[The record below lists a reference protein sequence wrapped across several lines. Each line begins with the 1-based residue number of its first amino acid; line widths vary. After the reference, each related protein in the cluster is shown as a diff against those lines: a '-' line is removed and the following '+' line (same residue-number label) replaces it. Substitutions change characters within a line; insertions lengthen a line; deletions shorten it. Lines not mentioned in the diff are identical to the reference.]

1 MESAYDFRN
10 SMVFMNM
17 KKTIWTCL
25 LAAALPGLSGCMPS
39 MAMFNRSAE
48 NDLRILET
56 SGEGFGALLAQEYQN
71 LAVLEDEFMN
81 DPDAAAH
88 YAAKAVEAARGTT
101 VWPDNPT
108 QYKFPAAM
116 TEDLAARYNMV
127 LDALEM
133 LPSEE
138 NANLLALAQTRYD
151 CWLERAAE
159 GRDEA
164 EVSICRD
171 MVIKALGMM
180 SVPAGR
186 SLTYTVTFPD
196 DETLLDDQSMAAIEQ
211 AAQNWPDRPHWEVLL
226 VGHTAAGQGENDK
239 RISMRRAV
247 AVRNAL
253 AQQGVDPDRVAI
265 VAHTDTDRE
274 TAIGASLQVDIRF
287 EPSYLMKEGPLYDS
301 LEALGEEY

>member
-39 MAMFNRSAE
+39 MGMFNRSAE

-101 VWPDNPT
+101 VWPDNPM
-108 QYKFPAAM
+108 QHKFSAAIAD
-116 TEDLAARYNMV
+116 DLSARYNMV

-186 SLTYTVTFPD
+186 SLIYTVTFPD
-196 DETLLDDQSMAAIEQ
+196 EETLLDDQSMAVIEQ

-253 AQQGVDPDRVAI
+253 AQQGVDPDKVAI

-274 TAIGASLQVDIRF
+274 TAIGASLRVDIRF

>member
-10 SMVFMNM
+10 SMTVMNM
-17 KKTIWTCL
+17 KKTIWAFL
-25 LAAALPGLSGCMPS
+25 LVAVLPGCMSS

-88 YAAKAVEAARGTT
+88 YAAKAVEAVRGAT

-108 QYKFPAAM
+108 QFTFPAAM
-116 TEDLAARYNMV
+116 ADDLAARYNMV

-133 LPSEE
+133 LASED

-180 SVPAGR
+180 SVPARR
-186 SLTYTVTFPD
+186 SLSFTVTFPN
-196 DETLLDDQSMAAIEQ
+196 DETLFDDQSMAVIEQ
-211 AAQNWPDRPHWEVLL
+211 AAQSWSDRPHWEVLL
-226 VGHTAAGQGENDK
+226 VGHTAAGHGENDK

-253 AQQGVDPDRVAI
+253 AQQGVDPDKVAI

-287 EPSYLMKEGPLYDS
+287 EPSYIMKEGPLYDS

>member
-10 SMVFMNM
+10 SMYFINM
-17 KKTIWTCL
+17 KKTVWACV

-39 MAMFNRSAE
+39 MAMFSRSAE

-88 YAAKAVEAARGTT
+88 YAAKAAEAARGVT

-108 QYKFPAAM
+108 SFKFPAAKAD
-116 TEDLAARYNMV
+116 DLAARYNMV

-133 LPSEE
+133 LASEE

-171 MVIKALGMM
+171 MVVKALGMM
-180 SVPAGR
+180 SVPPGR
-186 SLTYTVTFPD
+186 RLSYTVTFPD
-196 DETLLDDQSMAAIEQ
+196 DETLMDEESMAVIEQ

-226 VGHTAAGQGENDK
+226 VGHTAAGHGENDK

-253 AQQGVDPDRVAI
+253 AQQGVDPDKVAI

>member
-1 MESAYDFRN
+1 MT
-10 SMVFMNM
+10 FMNM
-17 KKTIWTCL
+17 KKLVWAGL
-25 LAAALPGLSGCMPS
+25 LAAALPGCMPS
-39 MAMFNRSAE
+39 MALFSRSAE

-71 LAVLEDEFMN
+71 LAVLEDEFMD

-88 YAAKAVEAARGTT
+88 YAAKAAEAARGAT

-108 QYKFPAAM
+108 AYKFPAA
-116 TEDLAARYNMV
+116 TADDLAARYNMV

-133 LPSEE
+133 LASEE

-171 MVIKALGMM
+171 MVVKALGMM
-180 SVPAGR
+180 SVPPGR
-186 SLTYTVTFPD
+186 IQTYTITFPD
-196 DETLLDDQSMAAIEQ
+196 DQTLLDDQSMAAIEQ

-226 VGHTAAGQGENDK
+226 VGHTAAGHGENDK

-253 AQQGVDPDRVAI
+253 AQQGVDPDKVAI

-274 TAIGASLQVDIRF
+274 TADGASLRVDIRF
-287 EPSYLMKEGPLYDS
+287 EPAYLMKEGPLYDS